1 MIAFM
6 EAAKALADETRVRLL
21 MALEGREVC
30 VCQLI
35 ELVGLAPSTVS
46 KHMSILRHARL
57 VESRKEGRWIFY
69 RHARCC
75 GSPVVAQALDW
86 VRSCLGEELQI
97 REDQKRL
104 GQVLEMDPEILCKK
118 QCAREPSTAP
128 RAS

>member
-1 MIAFM
+1 MITFI
-6 EAAKALADETRVRLL
+6 EAAKALADQTRVRLL

-69 RHARCC
+69 RHPQQCD
-75 GSPVVAQALDW
+75 SPIVAQALEWARRNLAGESTIQEDRKRLDE
-86 VRSCLGEELQI
+86 VLQLDPEELC
-97 REDQKRL
+97 R
-104 GQVLEMDPEILCKK
+104 K
-118 QCAREPSTAP
+118 QCCR
-128 RAS
+128 